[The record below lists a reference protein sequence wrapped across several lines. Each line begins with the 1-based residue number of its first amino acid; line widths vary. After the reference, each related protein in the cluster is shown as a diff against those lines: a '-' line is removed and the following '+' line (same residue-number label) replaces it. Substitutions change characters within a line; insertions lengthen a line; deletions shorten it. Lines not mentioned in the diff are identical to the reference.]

1 VAIFDSETPLGYST
15 MTDQDAAAHPPSLFT
30 SLKTTDIH
38 TNTPYDATRMP
49 TRLQR
54 MSQLFNETHITVAI
68 FDSES
73 PLGYST
79 MTDQDAAARPP
90 SLSTSLKTTDIHTD
104 TPYDATR
111 TPTRL
116 QRPSPLQN
124 DPDTEAVFILEQ
136 MHNNMPNCLSKGCN
150 TSHSKLSNDV
160 GSRIL
165 HPITFAVTQS
175 QGNRNSDI
183 LNHNYNNNFCGYADD
198 GELCNGD

>member
-1 VAIFDSETPLGYST
+1 

-90 SLSTSLKTTDIHTD
+90 SLSTSLKTTEMHPDTPYDATRMPTRLQGTSPLCKATHNTVAIFDSETPLGYSTMTDQDAAAHPPSLFTSLKTTDIHTD

-111 TPTRL
+111 MPTRL
-116 QRPSPLQN
+116 QRTSQLFNETHITVAIFDSESPL
-124 DPDTEAVFILEQ
+124 
-136 MHNNMPNCLSKGCN
+136 
-150 TSHSKLSNDV
+150 
-160 GSRIL
+160 
-165 HPITFAVTQS
+165 
-175 QGNRNSDI
+175 
-183 LNHNYNNNFCGYADD
+183 GYSTVP
-198 GELCNGD
+198 